1 MTKEEAIEI
10 TEGLD
15 EEGMRM
21 LYGFLLA
28 LHGRDMETVAAMEA
42 AQAAGD
48 IERVKNLSEQVIER
62 AR

>member
-1 MTKEEAIEI
+1 MTKEEAKAI

-15 EEGMRM
+15 EEGLRM

-42 AQAAGD
+42 AGAAGD
-48 IERVKNLSEQVIER
+48 IERVKNLSEQAI
-62 AR
+62 AQA